1 MRRFL
6 EKLAAMG
13 ERTAPGLWAS
23 LCDLLCL
30 ALCLDATWWRS
41 LPVGVAV
48 AVGLGAWSLRA
59 VGFSL
64 GGLMAM
70 ARRGSDEETDSPAS

>member
-1 MRRFL
+1 VVAVPAGVGVVHTAIMFA
-6 EKLAAMG
+6 LAAFAVPK
-13 ERTAPGLWAS
+13 EIGLAAATVYH
-23 LCDLLCL
+23 LL
-30 ALCLDATWWRS
+30 
-41 LPVGVAV
+41 GVAV